1 MGPIIKMVFMPPF
14 SGILSVQSKVRVC
27 TVIHFQ
33 YCHFRVIMQQ
43 LVAEGNT

>member
-14 SGILSVQSKVRVC
+14 SGILSVQSKIHVC

-33 YCHFRVIMQQ
+33 YHHFREIMQQ
-43 LVAEGNT
+43 LVAESNT